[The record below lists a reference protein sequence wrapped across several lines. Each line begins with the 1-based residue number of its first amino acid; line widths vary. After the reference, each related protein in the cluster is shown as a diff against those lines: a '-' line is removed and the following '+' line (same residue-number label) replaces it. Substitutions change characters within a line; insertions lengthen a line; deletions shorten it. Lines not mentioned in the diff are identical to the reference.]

1 MRVVRAPDGSLGL
14 DPGGRAPGRGAYLCR
29 DASCWDAAGRKHA
42 VEHALKV
49 PAGAVDA
56 LLAAGVPG
64 AVATDASMSLA
75 SGGQPPADEG
85 EAEHRSERAERPV
98 SEERTRQRTNAA
110 GSPPPHESDSNDP
123 EGGAHGQE

>member
-14 DPGGRAPGRGAYLCR
+14 DPTGRAPGRGAYLCR

-49 PAGAVDA
+49 PAGAVDELIA
-56 LLAAGVPG
+56 H
-64 AVATDASMSLA
+64 ASMSLA
-75 SGGQPPADEG
+75 SGGQPAEG
-85 EAEHRSERAERPV
+85 KVEAEHRSERAQRPV

>member
-14 DPGGRAPGRGAYLCR
+14 DPTGRAPGRGAYLCR

-56 LLAAGVPG
+56 LLAAGVPDHQ
-64 AVATDASMSLA
+64 ATAIA
-75 SGGQPPADEG
+75 GGGQPPAGEG
-85 EAEHRSERAERPV
+85 GAEHRSERAPRPV
-98 SEERTRQRTNAA
+98 SEERTRQRPNAA

>member
-14 DPGGRAPGRGAYLCR
+14 DLTGRAPGRGAYLCR

-49 PAGAVDA
+49 PAGAVDE
-56 LLAAGVPG
+56 LLAAGIPG
-64 AVATDASMSLA
+64 AAAHASMTVA
-75 SGGQPPADEG
+75 SGGQPAAGEG
-85 EAEHRSERAERPV
+85 EAEHRSERAQTPV